1 MATKKKGPK
10 TGTTRKKSSTS
21 KAKTSKKKI
30 TSKKSN
36 NKVIQLQQNSE
47 KQFLNKEI
55 YAVGII
61 GVSILLFVC
70 VIAGENM
77 GIIGNYVSIFLR
89 HTFGVGAIALPIVLL
104 VYGIQMLRHMED
116 EDLKRK
122 AIIFI
127 GFFITLISLA
137 HTLRGWEPSSSLGD
151 YISKC
156 YLNGS
161 LKNGGLIG
169 AIFGGLLG
177 KILGQLGAYIVLFA
191 VLVMLF
197 IMATGKSIMDFL
209 NGIGEFI
216 DGVRDNND
224 YEEEYYEL
232 RTIKNDEKTVSEK
245 VEDIEDTDKKSEDE
259 SKEEQKSEIEEDTDD
274 EVEEERDVRRTVKR
288 KGGFLG
294 LFKRREPVPEKEEKY
309 VPPVVTFEIGE
320 DDKDKE
326 HNEELELDNCDVV
339 NQRYNYLHRP
349 REFDESIPRLRERVK
364 QAQDAI
370 ARGEEKQYVSQ
381 LLNGIQ
387 TELDKYSEKSDEKS
401 EESENVQSADT
412 SQVDADI
419 PSLKEEI
426 KGAGD
431 IFMWDSPKTD
441 ENEVQQNYDDVQSVS
456 EQPEN
461 TTDFNVSFEPQA
473 ENVSPEPHV
482 EYENVQ
488 HKSFE
493 ERNSGISSSVLEISP
508 IEESPDLETE
518 KIALDA
524 LKSIN
529 KPSIQI
535 VSDDNESDVVA
546 EKEAI
551 SFADPIRSREDENL
565 SSSIEEKEPKIFN
578 KSENV
583 EENISDEVEEKSSVP
598 RSMFTESIFKTG
610 NSKNETSLAGKNFSY
625 SEPEFIEAEEE
636 KKVSKLT
643 NQAEAVTIPYQ
654 YPKIEFLAKNPDE
667 NSSFTSREE
676 KMRKVKK
683 LEETLAI
690 FGVEA
695 KVNNISQGPA
705 VTRFEL
711 TPPVGVRVNKIE
723 GLADDIALA
732 LAAKSIRI
740 EAPIPGMSAV
750 GIEIPNDKISNV
762 FFREI
767 LQTEK
772 FNSYDGK
779 IAFGMGKDIA
789 GNIVVSDISKMPHL
803 LIAGATGSGKS
814 VCVNTIITS
823 MLYKYSPDEVRLI
836 LVDPKVVEL
845 SVYNGIP
852 HLLIPVVTDPHKAA
866 GALNWA
872 VREMMRRYDLF
883 ASTGSRKLEAY
894 NKNVDKEDR
903 LPQIVIIIDE
913 LADLMMVAKKEVEDS
928 IVRLTQLA
936 RAAGIYLIVATQRP
950 SVNVITGLIKA
961 NIPSRIAFKVSSPVD
976 SRTILDCSGAEKLL
990 GRGDMLFRSVSMDK
1004 PLRIQGA
1011 FVSDDEVEKIVDYI
1025 RVDESHYDQEIIKQL
1040 ESSASDGVTV
1050 SGGSGDGED
1059 ELTKQAIGF
1068 LVHSKKASISGLQRK
1083 FKIGYNRAANIIED
1097 LEERGIVGPDNGGT
1111 KGREVLMS
1119 EYEYKEWLER
1129 NS

>member
-1 MATKKKGPK
+1 
-10 TGTTRKKSSTS
+10 
-21 KAKTSKKKI
+21 
-30 TSKKSN
+30 
-36 NKVIQLQQNSE
+36 
-47 KQFLNKEI
+47 
-55 YAVGII
+55 
-61 GVSILLFVC
+61 
-70 VIAGENM
+70 M

-89 HTFGVGAIALPIVLL
+89 HTFGIGAIALPIVLL
-104 VYGIQMLRHMED
+104 IYGVQMLRHMEN

-137 HTLRGWEPSSSLGD
+137 HTLKGWEPSSSLGD

-161 LKNGGLIG
+161 LKNGGLVG

-191 VLVMLF
+191 ILVMLF
-197 IMATGKSIMDFL
+197 IMATGKSIMEFL

-216 DGVRDNND
+216 DGVRENND

-232 RTIKNDEKTVSEK
+232 KAIREDEKAVSEK
-245 VEDIEDTDKKSEDE
+245 VEDEDDTKEKTENKKDDGSSEV
-259 SKEEQKSEIEEDTDD
+259 EEDASD
-274 EVEEERDVRRTVKR
+274 EVEEERDTRKSVKR

-294 LFKRREPVPEKEEKY
+294 LFKRREPVQEKEEKY

-320 DDKDKE
+320 YNKNEE

-364 QAQDAI
+364 QAQEAI
-370 ARGEEKQYVSQ
+370 ARGEEKQYVSKI
-381 LLNGIQ
+381 LNGIQ

-412 SQVDADI
+412 SQIDADI

-431 IFMWDSPKTD
+431 IFMWDNPKT
-441 ENEVQQNYDDVQSVS
+441 EEKEQTYDNVQSFS

-461 TTDFNVSFEPQA
+461 NIDFGFSSEPQNDYA
-473 ENVSPEPHV
+473 DIQHSAVEEN
-482 EYENVQ
+482 NG
-488 HKSFE
+488 
-493 ERNSGISSSVLEISP
+493 GISSGVLEITP
-508 IEESPDLETE
+508 IEENPDLETE

-535 VSDDNESDVVA
+535 ISDDNANDA
-546 EKEAI
+546 IDDKEAI
-551 SFADPIRSREDENL
+551 NFADPIRSSEDAIL
-565 SSSIEEKEPKIFN
+565 SNNIEEKEPKIFN
-578 KSENV
+578 ESENV

-598 RSMFTESIFKTG
+598 RSMFTESIFKSG
-610 NSKNETSLAGKNFSY
+610 DSKNETSLAGKNFSY

-894 NKNVDKEDR
+894 NKNVAKEDR

-1025 RVDESHYDQEIIKQL
+1025 KVDESHYDQEIIKQL
-1040 ESSASDGVTV
+1040 ESSSSDGVTV

>member
-21 KAKTSKKKI
+21 KAKTS
-30 TSKKSN
+30 SKKTTPKK
-36 NKVIQLQQNSE
+36 NKVIKLQQNKE

-70 VIAGENM
+70 VVAGENM

-89 HTFGVGAIALPIVLL
+89 HTFGIGAIALPIVLL
-104 VYGIQMLRHMED
+104 ISGVQMLRHMED

-137 HTLRGWEPSSSLGD
+137 HTLKGWEPSSSLGD

-161 LKNGGLIG
+161 LKNGGLVG

-191 VLVMLF
+191 ILVMLF
-197 IMATGKSIMDFL
+197 IMATGKSIMEFL

-216 DGVRDNND
+216 DGVRENND

-232 RTIKNDEKTVSEK
+232 KAIREDEKAVSEK
-245 VEDIEDTDKKSEDE
+245 VEDEDDTKEKTENKKDDGSSEV
-259 SKEEQKSEIEEDTDD
+259 EEDASD
-274 EVEEERDVRRTVKR
+274 EVEEERDTRKSVKR

-294 LFKRREPVPEKEEKY
+294 LFKRREPVQEKEEKY

-320 DDKDKE
+320 YNKNEE

-364 QAQDAI
+364 QAQEAI
-370 ARGEEKQYVSQ
+370 ARGEEKQYVSKI
-381 LLNGIQ
+381 LNGIQ

-412 SQVDADI
+412 SQIDADI

-431 IFMWDSPKTD
+431 IFMWDNPKT
-441 ENEVQQNYDDVQSVS
+441 EEKEQTYDNVQSFS

-461 TTDFNVSFEPQA
+461 NIDFGFSSEPQNDYA
-473 ENVSPEPHV
+473 DIQHSAVEEN
-482 EYENVQ
+482 NG
-488 HKSFE
+488 
-493 ERNSGISSSVLEISP
+493 GISSGVLEITP
-508 IEESPDLETE
+508 IEENPDLDTE

-535 VSDDNESDVVA
+535 ISDDNANDA
-546 EKEAI
+546 IDDKEAI
-551 SFADPIRSREDENL
+551 NFADPIRSSEDAIL
-565 SSSIEEKEPKIFN
+565 SNNIEEKEPKIFN
-578 KSENV
+578 ESENV

-598 RSMFTESIFKTG
+598 RSMFTESIFKSG
-610 NSKNETSLAGKNFSY
+610 DSKNETSLAGKNFSY

-894 NKNVDKEDR
+894 NKNVAKEDR

-1025 RVDESHYDQEIIKQL
+1025 KVDESHYDQEIIKQL
-1040 ESSASDGVTV
+1040 ESSSSDGVTV

>member
-21 KAKTSKKKI
+21 KAKTS
-30 TSKKSN
+30 SKKTTPKK
-36 NKVIQLQQNSE
+36 NKVIKLQQNKE

-70 VIAGENM
+70 VVAGENM

-89 HTFGVGAIALPIVLL
+89 HTFGIGAIALPIVLL
-104 VYGIQMLRHMED
+104 IYGVQMLRHMED

-137 HTLRGWEPSSSLGD
+137 HTLKGWEPSSSLGD

-161 LKNGGLIG
+161 LKNGGLVG

-191 VLVMLF
+191 ILVMLF
-197 IMATGKSIMDFL
+197 IMATGKSIMEFL

-216 DGVRDNND
+216 DGVRENND

-232 RTIKNDEKTVSEK
+232 KAIREDEKAVSEK
-245 VEDIEDTDKKSEDE
+245 VEDEDDTKEKTENKKDDGSSEV
-259 SKEEQKSEIEEDTDD
+259 EEDASD
-274 EVEEERDVRRTVKR
+274 EVEEERDTRKSVKR

-294 LFKRREPVPEKEEKY
+294 LFKRREPVQEKEEKY

-320 DDKDKE
+320 YNKNEE

-364 QAQDAI
+364 QAQEAI
-370 ARGEEKQYVSQ
+370 ARGEEKQYVSKI
-381 LLNGIQ
+381 LNGIQ

-412 SQVDADI
+412 SQIDADI

-431 IFMWDSPKTD
+431 IFMWDNPKT
-441 ENEVQQNYDDVQSVS
+441 EEKEQTYDNVQSFS

-461 TTDFNVSFEPQA
+461 NIDFGFSSEPQNDYA
-473 ENVSPEPHV
+473 DIQHSAVEEN
-482 EYENVQ
+482 NG
-488 HKSFE
+488 
-493 ERNSGISSSVLEISP
+493 GISSGVLEITP
-508 IEESPDLETE
+508 IEENPDLDTE

-535 VSDDNESDVVA
+535 ISDDNANDA
-546 EKEAI
+546 IDDKEAI
-551 SFADPIRSREDENL
+551 NFADPIRSSEDAIL
-565 SSSIEEKEPKIFN
+565 SNNIEEKEPKIFN
-578 KSENV
+578 ESENV

-598 RSMFTESIFKTG
+598 RSMFTESIFKSG
-610 NSKNETSLAGKNFSY
+610 DSKNETSLAGKNFSY

-894 NKNVDKEDR
+894 NKNVAKEDR

-1025 RVDESHYDQEIIKQL
+1025 KVDESHYDQEIIKQL
-1040 ESSASDGVTV
+1040 ESSSSDGVTV

>member
-21 KAKTSKKKI
+21 KAKTS
-30 TSKKSN
+30 SKKTTPKK
-36 NKVIQLQQNSE
+36 NKVIKLQQNKE

-70 VIAGENM
+70 VVAGENM

-89 HTFGVGAIALPIVLL
+89 HTFGIGAIALPIVLL
-104 VYGIQMLRHMED
+104 IYGVQMLRHMED

-137 HTLRGWEPSSSLGD
+137 HTLKGWEPSSSLGD

-161 LKNGGLIG
+161 LKNGGLVG

-191 VLVMLF
+191 ILVMLF
-197 IMATGKSIMDFL
+197 IMATGKSIMEFL

-216 DGVRDNND
+216 DGVRENND

-232 RTIKNDEKTVSEK
+232 KAIREDGKAVSEK
-245 VEDIEDTDKKSEDE
+245 VEDEDDTEEKTENKKDDGSSEV
-259 SKEEQKSEIEEDTDD
+259 EEDASD
-274 EVEEERDVRRTVKR
+274 EVEEERDTRKSVKR

-294 LFKRREPVPEKEEKY
+294 LFKRREPVQEKEEKY

-320 DDKDKE
+320 YNKNEE

-364 QAQDAI
+364 QAQEAI
-370 ARGEEKQYVSQ
+370 ARGEEKQYVSKI
-381 LLNGIQ
+381 LNGIQ

-412 SQVDADI
+412 SQIDADI

-426 KGAGD
+426 KEAGD
-431 IFMWDSPKTD
+431 IFMWDNPKT
-441 ENEVQQNYDDVQSVS
+441 EEKEQTYDNVQSFS

-461 TTDFNVSFEPQA
+461 NIDFGFSSEPQNDYA
-473 ENVSPEPHV
+473 DIQHSAVEEN
-482 EYENVQ
+482 NG
-488 HKSFE
+488 
-493 ERNSGISSSVLEISP
+493 GISSGVLEITP
-508 IEESPDLETE
+508 IEESPDLDTE

-535 VSDDNESDVVA
+535 ISDDNANDA
-546 EKEAI
+546 IDDKEAI
-551 SFADPIRSREDENL
+551 NFADPIRSSEDAIL
-565 SSSIEEKEPKIFN
+565 SNNIEEKEPKIFN
-578 KSENV
+578 ESENV

-598 RSMFTESIFKTG
+598 RSMFTESIFKSG
-610 NSKNETSLAGKNFSY
+610 DSKNETSLAGKNFSY

-894 NKNVDKEDR
+894 NKNVAKEDR

-1025 RVDESHYDQEIIKQL
+1025 KVDESHYDQEIIKQL
-1040 ESSASDGVTV
+1040 ESSSSDGVTV

>member
-1 MATKKKGPK
+1 M
-10 TGTTRKKSSTS
+10 
-21 KAKTSKKKI
+21 
-30 TSKKSN
+30 
-36 NKVIQLQQNSE
+36 
-47 KQFLNKEI
+47 
-55 YAVGII
+55 
-61 GVSILLFVC
+61 
-70 VIAGENM
+70 
-77 GIIGNYVSIFLR
+77 
-89 HTFGVGAIALPIVLL
+89 
-104 VYGIQMLRHMED
+104 
-116 EDLKRK
+116 
-122 AIIFI
+122 
-127 GFFITLISLA
+127 
-137 HTLRGWEPSSSLGD
+137 
-151 YISKC
+151 
-156 YLNGS
+156 
-161 LKNGGLIG
+161 
-169 AIFGGLLG
+169 
-177 KILGQLGAYIVLFA
+177 
-191 VLVMLF
+191 
-197 IMATGKSIMDFL
+197 
-209 NGIGEFI
+209 
-216 DGVRDNND
+216 
-224 YEEEYYEL
+224 
-232 RTIKNDEKTVSEK
+232 KTV
-245 VEDIEDTDKKSEDE
+245 
-259 SKEEQKSEIEEDTDD
+259 
-274 EVEEERDVRRTVKR
+274 
-288 KGGFLG
+288 
-294 LFKRREPVPEKEEKY
+294 
-309 VPPVVTFEIGE
+309 
-320 DDKDKE
+320 
-326 HNEELELDNCDVV
+326 
-339 NQRYNYLHRP
+339 
-349 REFDESIPRLRERVK
+349 
-364 QAQDAI
+364 
-370 ARGEEKQYVSQ
+370 VSHQ
-381 LLNGIQ
+381 
-387 TELDKYSEKSDEKS
+387 
-401 EESENVQSADT
+401 
-412 SQVDADI
+412 
-419 PSLKEEI
+419 
-426 KGAGD
+426 
-431 IFMWDSPKTD
+431 
-441 ENEVQQNYDDVQSVS
+441 
-456 EQPEN
+456 
-461 TTDFNVSFEPQA
+461 
-473 ENVSPEPHV
+473 
-482 EYENVQ
+482 
-488 HKSFE
+488 
-493 ERNSGISSSVLEISP
+493 
-508 IEESPDLETE
+508 
-518 KIALDA
+518 
-524 LKSIN
+524 
-529 KPSIQI
+529 
-535 VSDDNESDVVA
+535 
-546 EKEAI
+546 
-551 SFADPIRSREDENL
+551 
-565 SSSIEEKEPKIFN
+565 
-578 KSENV
+578 
-583 EENISDEVEEKSSVP
+583 
-598 RSMFTESIFKTG
+598 
-610 NSKNETSLAGKNFSY
+610 
-625 SEPEFIEAEEE
+625 
-636 KKVSKLT
+636 
-643 NQAEAVTIPYQ
+643 
-654 YPKIEFLAKNPDE
+654 
-667 NSSFTSREE
+667 E

-990 GRGDMLFRSVSMDK
+990 GRGDMLFRSVSMYK

>member
-21 KAKTSKKKI
+21 KAKTS
-30 TSKKSN
+30 SKKTTPKK
-36 NKVIQLQQNSE
+36 NKVIKLQQNKE

-70 VIAGENM
+70 VVAGENM

-89 HTFGVGAIALPIVLL
+89 HTFGIGAIALPIVLL
-104 VYGIQMLRHMED
+104 IYGVQMLRHMED

-137 HTLRGWEPSSSLGD
+137 HTLKGWEPSSSLGD

-191 VLVMLF
+191 ILVMLF
-197 IMATGKSIMDFL
+197 IMATGKSIMEFL

-216 DGVRDNND
+216 DGVRENND

-232 RTIKNDEKTVSEK
+232 KAIREDEKAVSEK
-245 VEDIEDTDKKSEDE
+245 VEDEDDTKEKTENKKDDGSSEV
-259 SKEEQKSEIEEDTDD
+259 EEDASD
-274 EVEEERDVRRTVKR
+274 EVEEERDTRKSVKR

-294 LFKRREPVPEKEEKY
+294 LFKRREPVQEKEEKY

-320 DDKDKE
+320 YNKNEE

-364 QAQDAI
+364 QAQEAI
-370 ARGEEKQYVSQ
+370 ARGEEKQYVSKI
-381 LLNGIQ
+381 LNGIQ

-412 SQVDADI
+412 SQIDADI

-431 IFMWDSPKTD
+431 IFMWDNPKT
-441 ENEVQQNYDDVQSVS
+441 EEKEQTYDNVQSFS

-461 TTDFNVSFEPQA
+461 NIDFGFSSEPQNDYA
-473 ENVSPEPHV
+473 DIQHSAVEEN
-482 EYENVQ
+482 NG
-488 HKSFE
+488 
-493 ERNSGISSSVLEISP
+493 GISSGVLEITP
-508 IEESPDLETE
+508 IEENHDLDTE

-535 VSDDNESDVVA
+535 ISDDNANDA
-546 EKEAI
+546 IDDKEAI
-551 SFADPIRSREDENL
+551 NFADPIRSSEDAIL
-565 SSSIEEKEPKIFN
+565 SNNIEEKEPKIFN
-578 KSENV
+578 ESENV

-598 RSMFTESIFKTG
+598 RSMFTESIFKSG
-610 NSKNETSLAGKNFSY
+610 DSKNETSLAGKNFSY

-894 NKNVDKEDR
+894 NKNVAKEDR

-1040 ESSASDGVTV
+1040 ESSSSDGVTV

>member
-10 TGTTRKKSSTS
+10 TGTTRKKTSTS
-21 KAKTSKKKI
+21 KAKTS
-30 TSKKSN
+30 SKKTTPKK
-36 NKVIQLQQNSE
+36 NKVIKLQQNKE

-70 VIAGENM
+70 VVAGENM

-89 HTFGVGAIALPIVLL
+89 HTFGIGAIALPIVLL
-104 VYGIQMLRHMED
+104 IYGVQMLRHMED

-137 HTLRGWEPSSSLGD
+137 HTLKGWEPSSSLGD

-191 VLVMLF
+191 ILVMLF
-197 IMATGKSIMDFL
+197 IMATGKSIMEFL

-216 DGVRDNND
+216 DGVRENND

-232 RTIKNDEKTVSEK
+232 KAIREDEKAVSEK
-245 VEDIEDTDKKSEDE
+245 VED
-259 SKEEQKSEIEEDTDD
+259 EEDTEEQTENKKDD
-274 EVEEERDVRRTVKR
+274 ESSEVEEDASDDVEEERNTRKSVKR

-294 LFKRREPVPEKEEKY
+294 LFKRREPVQEKEEKY

-320 DDKDKE
+320 YNKNEE

-364 QAQDAI
+364 QAQEAI
-370 ARGEEKQYVSQ
+370 ARGEEKQYVSKI
-381 LLNGIQ
+381 LNGIQ

-412 SQVDADI
+412 SQIDADI

-431 IFMWDSPKTD
+431 IFMWDNPKT
-441 ENEVQQNYDDVQSVS
+441 EEKEQTYDNVQSFS

-461 TTDFNVSFEPQA
+461 NIDFGFSSEPQNDYA
-473 ENVSPEPHV
+473 DIQHSAVEEN
-482 EYENVQ
+482 NG
-488 HKSFE
+488 
-493 ERNSGISSSVLEISP
+493 GISSGVLEITP
-508 IEESPDLETE
+508 IEESPDLDTE

-535 VSDDNESDVVA
+535 ISDDNANDA
-546 EKEAI
+546 IDDKEAI
-551 SFADPIRSREDENL
+551 NFADPIRSSEDAIL
-565 SSSIEEKEPKIFN
+565 SNNIEEKEPKIFN
-578 KSENV
+578 ESENV

-598 RSMFTESIFKTG
+598 RSMFTESIFKSG
-610 NSKNETSLAGKNFSY
+610 DSKNETSLAGKNFSY

-723 GLADDIALA
+723 GLAGDIALA

-894 NKNVDKEDR
+894 NKNVAKEDR

-1040 ESSASDGVTV
+1040 ESSSSDGVTV

>member
-21 KAKTSKKKI
+21 KAKTS
-30 TSKKSN
+30 SKKTTPKK
-36 NKVIQLQQNSE
+36 NKVIKLQQNKE

-70 VIAGENM
+70 VVAGENM

-89 HTFGVGAIALPIVLL
+89 HTFGIGAIALPIVLL
-104 VYGIQMLRHMED
+104 IYGVQMLRHMED

-137 HTLRGWEPSSSLGD
+137 HTLKGWEPSSSLGD

-191 VLVMLF
+191 ILVMLF
-197 IMATGKSIMDFL
+197 IMATGKSIMEFL

-216 DGVRDNND
+216 DGVRENND

-232 RTIKNDEKTVSEK
+232 KAIREDEKAVSEK
-245 VEDIEDTDKKSEDE
+245 VEDEDDTKEKTENKKDDGSSEV
-259 SKEEQKSEIEEDTDD
+259 EEDASD
-274 EVEEERDVRRTVKR
+274 EVEEERDTRKSVKR

-294 LFKRREPVPEKEEKY
+294 LFKRREPVQEKEEKY

-320 DDKDKE
+320 YNKNEE

-364 QAQDAI
+364 QAQEAI
-370 ARGEEKQYVSQ
+370 ARGEEKQYVSKI
-381 LLNGIQ
+381 LNGIQ
-387 TELDKYSEKSDEKS
+387 TELDKYSENSDEKS

-412 SQVDADI
+412 SQIDADI

-431 IFMWDSPKTD
+431 IFMWDNPKT
-441 ENEVQQNYDDVQSVS
+441 EEKEQTYDNVQSFL

-461 TTDFNVSFEPQA
+461 NIDFGFSSEPQNDYA
-473 ENVSPEPHV
+473 DIQHSAVEEN
-482 EYENVQ
+482 NG
-488 HKSFE
+488 
-493 ERNSGISSSVLEISP
+493 GISSGVLEITP
-508 IEESPDLETE
+508 IEENPDLDTE

-535 VSDDNESDVVA
+535 ISDDNANDA
-546 EKEAI
+546 IDDKEAI
-551 SFADPIRSREDENL
+551 NFADPIRSSEDAIL
-565 SSSIEEKEPKIFN
+565 SNNIEEKEPKIFN
-578 KSENV
+578 ESENV

-598 RSMFTESIFKTG
+598 RSMFTESIFKSG
-610 NSKNETSLAGKNFSY
+610 DSKNETSLAGKNFSY

-894 NKNVDKEDR
+894 NKNVAKEDR

-1025 RVDESHYDQEIIKQL
+1025 KVDESHYDQEIIKQL
-1040 ESSASDGVTV
+1040 ESSSSDGVTV

>member
-21 KAKTSKKKI
+21 KAKTS
-30 TSKKSN
+30 SKKTTPKK
-36 NKVIQLQQNSE
+36 NKVIKLQQNKE

-70 VIAGENM
+70 VVAGENM

-89 HTFGVGAIALPIVLL
+89 HTFGIGAIALPIVLL
-104 VYGIQMLRHMED
+104 IYGVQMLRHMED

-137 HTLRGWEPSSSLGD
+137 HTLKGWEPSSSLGD

-161 LKNGGLIG
+161 LKNGGLVG

-191 VLVMLF
+191 ILVMLF
-197 IMATGKSIMDFL
+197 IMATGKSIMEFL

-216 DGVRDNND
+216 DGVRENND

-232 RTIKNDEKTVSEK
+232 KAIREDEKAVSEK
-245 VEDIEDTDKKSEDE
+245 VEDEDDT
-259 SKEEQKSEIEEDTDD
+259 EEQTENKKDDGSSEVEEDASD
-274 EVEEERDVRRTVKR
+274 EVEEERDTRKSVKR

-294 LFKRREPVPEKEEKY
+294 LFKRREPVQEKEEKY

-320 DDKDKE
+320 YNKNEE

-364 QAQDAI
+364 QAQEAI
-370 ARGEEKQYVSQ
+370 ARGEEKQYVSKI
-381 LLNGIQ
+381 LNGIQ

-412 SQVDADI
+412 SQIDADI

-431 IFMWDSPKTD
+431 IFMWDNPKT
-441 ENEVQQNYDDVQSVS
+441 EEKEQTYDNVQSFS

-461 TTDFNVSFEPQA
+461 NIDFGSEPQNDYA
-473 ENVSPEPHV
+473 DIQHSAVEEN
-482 EYENVQ
+482 NG
-488 HKSFE
+488 
-493 ERNSGISSSVLEISP
+493 GISSGVLEITP
-508 IEESPDLETE
+508 IEESPDLGTE

-535 VSDDNESDVVA
+535 ISDDNANDA
-546 EKEAI
+546 IDDKEAI
-551 SFADPIRSREDENL
+551 NFADPIRSSEDAIL
-565 SSSIEEKEPKIFN
+565 SNNIEEKEPKIFN
-578 KSENV
+578 ESENV

-598 RSMFTESIFKTG
+598 RSMFTESIFKSG
-610 NSKNETSLAGKNFSY
+610 DSINETSLAGKNFSY

>member
-10 TGTTRKKSSTS
+10 TGTTRKKSSTTS
-21 KAKTSKKKI
+21 KAKTS
-30 TSKKSN
+30 SKKTTPKKT
-36 NKVIQLQQNSE
+36 KVIKLQQNKE

-89 HTFGVGAIALPIVLL
+89 HTFGIGAIALPIVLL
-104 VYGIQMLRHMED
+104 IYGVQMLRHMED

-137 HTLRGWEPSSSLGD
+137 HTLKGWEPSSSLGD

-161 LKNGGLIG
+161 LKNGGLVG

-191 VLVMLF
+191 ILVMLF

-216 DGVRDNND
+216 DGVRENND

-232 RTIKNDEKTVSEK
+232 RTIKEDEKAVSEK
-245 VEDIEDTDKKSEDE
+245 EETEEDIEEKVENEKDEKKP
-259 SKEEQKSEIEEDTDD
+259 
-274 EVEEERDVRRTVKR
+274 EVEEVTSDDEEINTRKTVKR

-294 LFKRREPVPEKEEKY
+294 LFKRREPVQEKEEKY

-320 DDKDKE
+320 YNKSEE

-364 QAQDAI
+364 QAQEAI

-412 SQVDADI
+412 SSIATDI

-426 KGAGD
+426 QEAGD
-431 IFMWDSPKTD
+431 IFMWDSPKTE
-441 ENEVQQNYDDVQSVS
+441 ENETQQNYDNVQSFS

-461 TTDFNVSFEPQA
+461 NIDFGISSEPQ
-473 ENVSPEPHV
+473 ND
-482 EYENVQ
+482 YESVQ
-488 HKSFE
+488 HSTFE
-493 ERNSGISSSVLEISP
+493 ENNSGISSGVLEITP
-508 IEESPDLETE
+508 IEESPDLDTE

-535 VSDDNESDVVA
+535 ISDDEVNDIVDD
-546 EKEAI
+546 KEAI
-551 SFADPIRSREDENL
+551 SFADPIRSSEDAAL
-565 SSSIEEKEPKIFN
+565 SNNTEEKEPKIFN
-578 KSENV
+578 ESENV

-598 RSMFTESIFKTG
+598 RSMFTESIFKSG
-610 NSKNETSLAGKNFSY
+610 DSKNETSLAGKNFSY

-643 NQAEAVTIPYQ
+643 NQAEAVTIPYK

-894 NKNVDKEDR
+894 NKNVAKEDR

-1025 RVDESHYDQEIIKQL
+1025 KVDESHYDQEIIKQL
-1040 ESSASDGVTV
+1040 ESSSSDGVTV

-1119 EYEYKEWLER
+1119 EYEYQEWLER

>member
-21 KAKTSKKKI
+21 KAKTS
-30 TSKKSN
+30 SKKTTPKK
-36 NKVIQLQQNSE
+36 NKVIKLQQNKE

-70 VIAGENM
+70 VVAGENM

-89 HTFGVGAIALPIVLL
+89 HTFGIGAIALPIVLL
-104 VYGIQMLRHMED
+104 IYGVQMLRHMED

-137 HTLRGWEPSSSLGD
+137 HTLKGWEPSSSLGD

-191 VLVMLF
+191 ILVMLF
-197 IMATGKSIMDFL
+197 IMATGKSIMEFL

-216 DGVRDNND
+216 DGVRENND

-232 RTIKNDEKTVSEK
+232 KAIREDEKAVSEK
-245 VEDIEDTDKKSEDE
+245 VEDEDDTKEKTENKKDDGSSEV
-259 SKEEQKSEIEEDTDD
+259 EEDASD
-274 EVEEERDVRRTVKR
+274 EVEEERDTRKSVKR

-294 LFKRREPVPEKEEKY
+294 LFKRREPVQEKEEKY

-320 DDKDKE
+320 YNKNEE

-364 QAQDAI
+364 QAQEAI
-370 ARGEEKQYVSQ
+370 ARGEEKQYVSKI
-381 LLNGIQ
+381 LNGIQ

-412 SQVDADI
+412 SQIDADI

-431 IFMWDSPKTD
+431 IFMWDNPKT
-441 ENEVQQNYDDVQSVS
+441 EEKEQTYDNVQSFS

-461 TTDFNVSFEPQA
+461 NIDFGFSSEPQNDYA
-473 ENVSPEPHV
+473 DIQHSAVEEN
-482 EYENVQ
+482 NG
-488 HKSFE
+488 
-493 ERNSGISSSVLEISP
+493 GISSGVLEITP
-508 IEESPDLETE
+508 IEENPDLDTE

-535 VSDDNESDVVA
+535 ISDDNANDA
-546 EKEAI
+546 IDDKEAI
-551 SFADPIRSREDENL
+551 NFADPIRSSEDAIL
-565 SSSIEEKEPKIFN
+565 SNNIEEKEPKIFN
-578 KSENV
+578 ESENV

-598 RSMFTESIFKTG
+598 RSMFTESIFKSG
-610 NSKNETSLAGKNFSY
+610 DSKNETSLAGKNFSY

-894 NKNVDKEDR
+894 NKNVAKEDR

-1025 RVDESHYDQEIIKQL
+1025 KVDESHYDQEIIKQL
-1040 ESSASDGVTV
+1040 ESSSSDGVTV

>member
-1 MATKKKGPK
+1 MATKKKGQK

-21 KAKTSKKKI
+21 KTKT
-30 TSKKSN
+30 SN
-36 NKVIQLQQNSE
+36 NKTTPKRGKVVPLQQKKE

-61 GVSILLFVC
+61 AISILIFVC

-77 GIIGNYVSIFLR
+77 GIIGNYISIFLR
-89 HTFGVGAIALPIVLL
+89 HTFGIGAIALPIVLL
-104 VYGIQMLRHMED
+104 IYGIQMLRHMED

-137 HTLRGWEPSSSLGD
+137 HTLRGWEPSNSLGD

-169 AIFGGLLG
+169 AIFGGILG

-216 DGVRDNND
+216 DGVRENND

-232 RTIKNDEKTVSEK
+232 RTIKEDEKTVSENVK
-245 VEDIEDTDKKSEDE
+245 EDNDTEEKTEDDKKDEENSEV
-259 SKEEQKSEIEEDTDD
+259 EEDTPDTSN
-274 EVEEERDVRRTVKR
+274 EENKERTVRKNVKR

-294 LFKRREPVPEKEEKY
+294 LFKRPEPVQEPEEKY
-309 VPPVVTFEIGE
+309 VPPVATFEIGE
-320 DDKDKE
+320 DNKNKE

-387 TELDKYSEKSDEKS
+387 TELDKYSEKSGEKT
-401 EESENVQSADT
+401 EEKENVQSIEN
-412 SQVDADI
+412 SQVNEDI

-426 KGAGD
+426 KEAGN
-431 IFMWDSPKTD
+431 IFGWDNPKTE
-441 ENEVQQNYDDVQSVS
+441 ENEIQQNYEDLQSS
-456 EQPEN
+456 TEQPEN
-461 TTDFNVSFEPQA
+461 DIDFSINTEPQ
-473 ENVSPEPHV
+473 ND
-482 EYENVQ
+482 YENIQ
-488 HKSFE
+488 HSTFE
-493 ERNSGISSSVLEISP
+493 ENNGGISSSVLEISP
-508 IEESPDLETE
+508 IEESPNLATE
-518 KIALDA
+518 NIAVDA

-529 KPSIQI
+529 KLSIQI
-535 VSDDNESDVVA
+535 LSDDNEDDIVNDMETTNIEKNVESSEDV
-546 EKEAI
+546 
-551 SFADPIRSREDENL
+551 SL
-565 SSSIEEKEPKIFN
+565 SSNVEEKEPKIFN
-578 KSENV
+578 ESENV

-598 RSMFTESIFKTG
+598 RSMFTESIFKSG

-643 NQAEAVTIPYQ
+643 NQAEAVTIPYK

-894 NKNVDKEDR
+894 NKNVEKEDR

-1040 ESSASDGVTV
+1040 ESSTSDGVTV
-1050 SGGSGDGED
+1050 SGGGNDGED

>member
-21 KAKTSKKKI
+21 KAKTS
-30 TSKKSN
+30 SKKTTPKK
-36 NKVIQLQQNSE
+36 NKVIKLQQNKE

-70 VIAGENM
+70 VVAGENM

-89 HTFGVGAIALPIVLL
+89 HTFGIGAIALPIVLL
-104 VYGIQMLRHMED
+104 IYGVQMLRHMEN

-137 HTLRGWEPSSSLGD
+137 HTLKGWEPSSSLGD

-161 LKNGGLIG
+161 LKNGGLVG

-191 VLVMLF
+191 ILVMLF
-197 IMATGKSIMDFL
+197 IMATGKSIMEFL

-216 DGVRDNND
+216 DGVRENND

-232 RTIKNDEKTVSEK
+232 KAIREDEKAVSEK
-245 VEDIEDTDKKSEDE
+245 VEDEDDTKEKTENKKDDGSSEV
-259 SKEEQKSEIEEDTDD
+259 EEDASD
-274 EVEEERDVRRTVKR
+274 EVEEERDTRKSVKR

-294 LFKRREPVPEKEEKY
+294 LFKRREPVQEKEEKY

-320 DDKDKE
+320 YNKNEE

-364 QAQDAI
+364 QAQEAI
-370 ARGEEKQYVSQ
+370 ARGEEKQYVSKI
-381 LLNGIQ
+381 LNGIQ

-412 SQVDADI
+412 SQIDADI

-431 IFMWDSPKTD
+431 IFMWDNPKT
-441 ENEVQQNYDDVQSVS
+441 EEKEQTYDNVQSFS

-461 TTDFNVSFEPQA
+461 NIDFGFSSEPQNDYA
-473 ENVSPEPHV
+473 DIQHSAVEEN
-482 EYENVQ
+482 NG
-488 HKSFE
+488 
-493 ERNSGISSSVLEISP
+493 GISSGVLEITP
-508 IEESPDLETE
+508 IEENPDLETE

-535 VSDDNESDVVA
+535 ISDDNANDA
-546 EKEAI
+546 IDDKEAI
-551 SFADPIRSREDENL
+551 NFADPIRSSEDAIL
-565 SSSIEEKEPKIFN
+565 SNNIEEKEPKIFN
-578 KSENV
+578 ESENV

-598 RSMFTESIFKTG
+598 RSMFTESIFKSG
-610 NSKNETSLAGKNFSY
+610 DSKNETSLAGKNFSY

-643 NQAEAVTIPYQ
+643 NQAEAITIPYQ

-894 NKNVDKEDR
+894 NKNVAKEDR

-1025 RVDESHYDQEIIKQL
+1025 KVDESHYDQEIIKQL
-1040 ESSASDGVTV
+1040 ESSSSDGVTV

>member
-10 TGTTRKKSSTS
+10 TGTTRKKTSTS
-21 KAKTSKKKI
+21 KAKTS
-30 TSKKSN
+30 SKKTTPKK
-36 NKVIQLQQNSE
+36 NKVIKLQQNKE

-70 VIAGENM
+70 VVAGENM

-89 HTFGVGAIALPIVLL
+89 HTFGIGAIALPIVLL
-104 VYGIQMLRHMED
+104 IYGVQMLRHMED

-137 HTLRGWEPSSSLGD
+137 HTLKGWEPSSSLGD

-191 VLVMLF
+191 ILVMLF
-197 IMATGKSIMDFL
+197 IMATGKSIMEFL

-216 DGVRDNND
+216 DGVRENND

-232 RTIKNDEKTVSEK
+232 KAIREDEKAVSEK
-245 VEDIEDTDKKSEDE
+245 VED
-259 SKEEQKSEIEEDTDD
+259 EEDTEEQTENKKDD
-274 EVEEERDVRRTVKR
+274 ESSEVEEDASDDVEEERNTRKSVKR

-294 LFKRREPVPEKEEKY
+294 LFKRREPVQEKEEKY

-320 DDKDKE
+320 YNKNEE

-364 QAQDAI
+364 QAQEAI
-370 ARGEEKQYVSQ
+370 ARGEEKQYVSKI
-381 LLNGIQ
+381 LNGIQ

-412 SQVDADI
+412 SQIDADI

-431 IFMWDSPKTD
+431 IFMWDNPKT
-441 ENEVQQNYDDVQSVS
+441 EEKEQTYDNVQSFS

-461 TTDFNVSFEPQA
+461 NIDFGFSSEPQNDYA
-473 ENVSPEPHV
+473 DIQHSAVEEN
-482 EYENVQ
+482 NG
-488 HKSFE
+488 
-493 ERNSGISSSVLEISP
+493 GISSGVLEITP
-508 IEESPDLETE
+508 IEESPDLDTE

-535 VSDDNESDVVA
+535 ISDDNANDA
-546 EKEAI
+546 IDDKEAI
-551 SFADPIRSREDENL
+551 NFADPIRSSEDAIL
-565 SSSIEEKEPKIFN
+565 SNNIEEKEPKIFN
-578 KSENV
+578 ESENV

-598 RSMFTESIFKTG
+598 RSMFTESIFKSG
-610 NSKNETSLAGKNFSY
+610 DSINETSLAGKNFSY

-894 NKNVDKEDR
+894 NKNVAKEDR

-1025 RVDESHYDQEIIKQL
+1025 KVDESHYDQEIIKQL
-1040 ESSASDGVTV
+1040 ESSSSDGVTV

>member
-21 KAKTSKKKI
+21 KAKTS
-30 TSKKSN
+30 SKKTTPKK
-36 NKVIQLQQNSE
+36 NKVIKLQQNKE

-70 VIAGENM
+70 VVAGENM

-89 HTFGVGAIALPIVLL
+89 HTFGIGAIALPIVLL
-104 VYGIQMLRHMED
+104 IYGVQMLRHMED
-116 EDLKRK
+116 DDLKRK

-137 HTLRGWEPSSSLGD
+137 HTLKGWEPSSSLGD

-161 LKNGGLIG
+161 LKNGGLVG

-191 VLVMLF
+191 ILVMLF
-197 IMATGKSIMDFL
+197 IMATGKSIMEFL

-216 DGVRDNND
+216 DGVRENND

-232 RTIKNDEKTVSEK
+232 KAIREDEKAVSEK
-245 VEDIEDTDKKSEDE
+245 VEDEDDTKEKTENKKDDGSSEV
-259 SKEEQKSEIEEDTDD
+259 EEDASD
-274 EVEEERDVRRTVKR
+274 EVEEERDTRKSVKR

-294 LFKRREPVPEKEEKY
+294 LFKRREPVQEKEEKY

-320 DDKDKE
+320 YNKNEE

-364 QAQDAI
+364 QAQEAI
-370 ARGEEKQYVSQ
+370 ARGEEKQYVSKI
-381 LLNGIQ
+381 LNGIQ

-412 SQVDADI
+412 SQIDADI

-431 IFMWDSPKTD
+431 IFMWDNPKT
-441 ENEVQQNYDDVQSVS
+441 EEKEQTYDNVQSFS

-461 TTDFNVSFEPQA
+461 NIDFGFSSEPQNDYA
-473 ENVSPEPHV
+473 DIQHSAVEEN
-482 EYENVQ
+482 NG
-488 HKSFE
+488 
-493 ERNSGISSSVLEISP
+493 GISSGVLEITP
-508 IEESPDLETE
+508 IEENPDLDTE

-535 VSDDNESDVVA
+535 ISDDNANDA
-546 EKEAI
+546 IDDKEAI
-551 SFADPIRSREDENL
+551 NFADPIRSSEDAIL
-565 SSSIEEKEPKIFN
+565 SNNIEEKEPKIFN
-578 KSENV
+578 ESENV

-598 RSMFTESIFKTG
+598 RSMFTESIFKSG
-610 NSKNETSLAGKNFSY
+610 DSKNETSLAGKNFSY

-894 NKNVDKEDR
+894 NKNVAKEDR

-1025 RVDESHYDQEIIKQL
+1025 KVDESHYDQEIIKQL
-1040 ESSASDGVTV
+1040 ESSSSDGVTV

>member
-21 KAKTSKKKI
+21 KAKTS
-30 TSKKSN
+30 SKKTTPKK
-36 NKVIQLQQNSE
+36 NKVIKLQQNKE

-70 VIAGENM
+70 VVAGENM

-89 HTFGVGAIALPIVLL
+89 HTFGIGAIALPIVLL
-104 VYGIQMLRHMED
+104 IYGVQMLRHMEN

-137 HTLRGWEPSSSLGD
+137 HTLKGWEPSSSLGD

-161 LKNGGLIG
+161 LKNGGLVG

-191 VLVMLF
+191 ILVMLF
-197 IMATGKSIMDFL
+197 IMATGKSIMEFL

-216 DGVRDNND
+216 DGVRENND

-232 RTIKNDEKTVSEK
+232 KAIREDEKAVSEK
-245 VEDIEDTDKKSEDE
+245 VEDEDDTKEKTENKKDDGSSEV
-259 SKEEQKSEIEEDTDD
+259 EEDASD
-274 EVEEERDVRRTVKR
+274 EVEEERDTRKSVKR

-294 LFKRREPVPEKEEKY
+294 LFKRREPVQEKEEKY

-320 DDKDKE
+320 YNKNEE

-364 QAQDAI
+364 QAQEAI
-370 ARGEEKQYVSQ
+370 ARGEEKQYVSKI
-381 LLNGIQ
+381 LNGIQ

-412 SQVDADI
+412 SQIDADI

-431 IFMWDSPKTD
+431 IFMWDNPKT
-441 ENEVQQNYDDVQSVS
+441 EEKEQTYDNVQSFS

-461 TTDFNVSFEPQA
+461 NIDFGFSSEPQNDYA
-473 ENVSPEPHV
+473 DIQHSAVEEN
-482 EYENVQ
+482 NG
-488 HKSFE
+488 
-493 ERNSGISSSVLEISP
+493 GISSGVLEITP
-508 IEESPDLETE
+508 IEESSDLDTE

-535 VSDDNESDVVA
+535 ISDDNANDA
-546 EKEAI
+546 IDDKEAI
-551 SFADPIRSREDENL
+551 NFADPIRSSEDAIL
-565 SSSIEEKEPKIFN
+565 SNNIEEKEPKIFN
-578 KSENV
+578 ESENV

-598 RSMFTESIFKTG
+598 RSMFTESIFKSG
-610 NSKNETSLAGKNFSY
+610 DSINETSLAGKNFSY

-894 NKNVDKEDR
+894 NKNVAKEDR

>member
-21 KAKTSKKKI
+21 KAKTS
-30 TSKKSN
+30 SKKTTPKK
-36 NKVIQLQQNSE
+36 NKVIKLQQNKE

-70 VIAGENM
+70 VVAGENM

-89 HTFGVGAIALPIVLL
+89 HTFGIGAIALPIVLL
-104 VYGIQMLRHMED
+104 IYGVQMLRHMED

-137 HTLRGWEPSSSLGD
+137 HTLKGWEPSSSLGD

-161 LKNGGLIG
+161 LKNGGLVG

-191 VLVMLF
+191 ILVMLF
-197 IMATGKSIMDFL
+197 IMATGKSIMEFL

-216 DGVRDNND
+216 DGVRENND

-232 RTIKNDEKTVSEK
+232 KAIREDEKAVSEK
-245 VEDIEDTDKKSEDE
+245 VEDEDDTKEKTENKKDDGSSEV
-259 SKEEQKSEIEEDTDD
+259 EEDASD
-274 EVEEERDVRRTVKR
+274 EVEEERDTRKSVKR

-294 LFKRREPVPEKEEKY
+294 LFKRREPVQEKEEKY

-320 DDKDKE
+320 YNKNEE

-364 QAQDAI
+364 QAQEAI
-370 ARGEEKQYVSQ
+370 ARGEEKQYVSKI
-381 LLNGIQ
+381 LNGIQ

-412 SQVDADI
+412 SQIDADI

-431 IFMWDSPKTD
+431 IFMWDNPKT
-441 ENEVQQNYDDVQSVS
+441 EEKEQTYDNVQSFS

-461 TTDFNVSFEPQA
+461 NIDFGFSSEPQNDYA
-473 ENVSPEPHV
+473 DIQHSAVEEN
-482 EYENVQ
+482 NG
-488 HKSFE
+488 
-493 ERNSGISSSVLEISP
+493 GISSGVLEITP
-508 IEESPDLETE
+508 IEENPDLDTE

-535 VSDDNESDVVA
+535 ISDDNANDA
-546 EKEAI
+546 IDDKEAI
-551 SFADPIRSREDENL
+551 NFADPIRSSEDAIL
-565 SSSIEEKEPKIFN
+565 SNNIEEKEPKIFN
-578 KSENV
+578 ESENV

-598 RSMFTESIFKTG
+598 RSMFTESIFKSG
-610 NSKNETSLAGKNFSY
+610 DSKNETSLAGKNFSY

-894 NKNVDKEDR
+894 NKNVAKEDR

-1040 ESSASDGVTV
+1040 ESSSSDGVTV

>member
-21 KAKTSKKKI
+21 KAKTS
-30 TSKKSN
+30 SKKTTPKK
-36 NKVIQLQQNSE
+36 NKVIKLQQNKE

-70 VIAGENM
+70 VVAGENM

-89 HTFGVGAIALPIVLL
+89 HTFGIGAIALPIVLL
-104 VYGIQMLRHMED
+104 IYGVQMLRHMEN

-137 HTLRGWEPSSSLGD
+137 HTLKGWEPSSSLGD

-161 LKNGGLIG
+161 LKNGGLVG

-191 VLVMLF
+191 ILVMLF
-197 IMATGKSIMDFL
+197 IMATGKSIMEFL

-216 DGVRDNND
+216 DGVRENND

-232 RTIKNDEKTVSEK
+232 KAIREDEKAVSEK
-245 VEDIEDTDKKSEDE
+245 VEDEDDTKEKTENKKDDGSSEV
-259 SKEEQKSEIEEDTDD
+259 EEDASD
-274 EVEEERDVRRTVKR
+274 EVEEERDTRKSVKR

-294 LFKRREPVPEKEEKY
+294 LFKRREPVQEKEEKY

-320 DDKDKE
+320 YNKNEE

-364 QAQDAI
+364 QAQEAI
-370 ARGEEKQYVSQ
+370 ARGEEKQYVSKI
-381 LLNGIQ
+381 LNGIQ

-412 SQVDADI
+412 SQIDADI

-431 IFMWDSPKTD
+431 IFMWDNPKT
-441 ENEVQQNYDDVQSVS
+441 EEKEQTYDNVQSFS

-461 TTDFNVSFEPQA
+461 NIDFGFSSEPQNDYA
-473 ENVSPEPHV
+473 DIQHSAVEEN
-482 EYENVQ
+482 NG
-488 HKSFE
+488 
-493 ERNSGISSSVLEISP
+493 GISSGVLEITP
-508 IEESPDLETE
+508 IEENPDLETE

-535 VSDDNESDVVA
+535 ISDDNANDA
-546 EKEAI
+546 IDDKEAI
-551 SFADPIRSREDENL
+551 NFADPIRSSEDAIL
-565 SSSIEEKEPKIFN
+565 SNNIEEKEPKIFN
-578 KSENV
+578 ESENV

-598 RSMFTESIFKTG
+598 RSMFTESIFKSG
-610 NSKNETSLAGKNFSY
+610 DSKNETSLAGKNFSY

-894 NKNVDKEDR
+894 NKNVAKEDR

-1025 RVDESHYDQEIIKQL
+1025 KVDESHYDQEIIKQL
-1040 ESSASDGVTV
+1040 ESSSSDGVTV

>member
-21 KAKTSKKKI
+21 KAKTS
-30 TSKKSN
+30 SKKTTPKK
-36 NKVIQLQQNSE
+36 NKVIKLQQNKE

-70 VIAGENM
+70 VVAGENM

-89 HTFGVGAIALPIVLL
+89 HTFGIGAIALPIVLL
-104 VYGIQMLRHMED
+104 IYGVQMLRHMED

-137 HTLRGWEPSSSLGD
+137 HTLKGWEPSSSLGD

-161 LKNGGLIG
+161 LKNGGLVG

-191 VLVMLF
+191 ILVMLF
-197 IMATGKSIMDFL
+197 IMATGKSIMEFL

-216 DGVRDNND
+216 DGVRENND

-232 RTIKNDEKTVSEK
+232 KAIREDEKAVSEK
-245 VEDIEDTDKKSEDE
+245 VEDEDDTKEKTENKKDDGSSEV
-259 SKEEQKSEIEEDTDD
+259 EEDASD
-274 EVEEERDVRRTVKR
+274 EVEEERDTRKSVKR

-294 LFKRREPVPEKEEKY
+294 LFKRREPVQEKEEKY

-320 DDKDKE
+320 YNKNEE

-364 QAQDAI
+364 QAQEAI
-370 ARGEEKQYVSQ
+370 ARGEEKQYVSKI
-381 LLNGIQ
+381 LNGIQ

-412 SQVDADI
+412 SQIDADI

-426 KGAGD
+426 KEAGD
-431 IFMWDSPKTD
+431 IFMWDNPKT
-441 ENEVQQNYDDVQSVS
+441 EEKEQTYDNVQSFS

-461 TTDFNVSFEPQA
+461 NIDFGFSSEPQNDYA
-473 ENVSPEPHV
+473 DIQHSAVEEN
-482 EYENVQ
+482 NG
-488 HKSFE
+488 
-493 ERNSGISSSVLEISP
+493 GISSGVLEITP
-508 IEESPDLETE
+508 IEESPDLDTE

-535 VSDDNESDVVA
+535 ISDDNAND
-546 EKEAI
+546 AI
-551 SFADPIRSREDENL
+551 DDKKAINFADPIRSSEDAIL
-565 SSSIEEKEPKIFN
+565 SNNIEEKEPKIFN
-578 KSENV
+578 ESENV

-598 RSMFTESIFKTG
+598 RSMFTESIFKSG
-610 NSKNETSLAGKNFSY
+610 DSKNETSLAGKNFSY

-894 NKNVDKEDR
+894 NKNVAKEDR

-1040 ESSASDGVTV
+1040 ESSSSDGVTV

>member
-21 KAKTSKKKI
+21 KAKTS
-30 TSKKSN
+30 SKKTTPKK
-36 NKVIQLQQNSE
+36 NKVIKLQQNKE

-70 VIAGENM
+70 VVAGENM

-89 HTFGVGAIALPIVLL
+89 HTFGIGAIALPIVLL
-104 VYGIQMLRHMED
+104 IYGVQMLRHMED

-137 HTLRGWEPSSSLGD
+137 HTLKGWEPSSSLGD

-161 LKNGGLIG
+161 LKNGGLVG

-191 VLVMLF
+191 ILVMLF
-197 IMATGKSIMDFL
+197 IMATGKSIMEFL

-216 DGVRDNND
+216 DGVRENND

-232 RTIKNDEKTVSEK
+232 KAIREDEKAVSEK
-245 VEDIEDTDKKSEDE
+245 VEDEDDTKEKTENKKDDGSSEV
-259 SKEEQKSEIEEDTDD
+259 EEDASD
-274 EVEEERDVRRTVKR
+274 EVEEERDTRKSVKR

-294 LFKRREPVPEKEEKY
+294 LFKRREPVQEKEEKY

-320 DDKDKE
+320 YNKNEE

-364 QAQDAI
+364 QAQEAI
-370 ARGEEKQYVSQ
+370 ARGEEKQYVSKI
-381 LLNGIQ
+381 LNGIQ

-412 SQVDADI
+412 SQIDADI

-431 IFMWDSPKTD
+431 IFMWDNPKT
-441 ENEVQQNYDDVQSVS
+441 EEKEQTYDNVQSFS

-461 TTDFNVSFEPQA
+461 NIDFGFSSEPQNDYA
-473 ENVSPEPHV
+473 DIQHSAVEEN
-482 EYENVQ
+482 NG
-488 HKSFE
+488 
-493 ERNSGISSSVLEISP
+493 GISSGVLEITP
-508 IEESPDLETE
+508 IEENHDLDTE

-535 VSDDNESDVVA
+535 ISDDNANDA
-546 EKEAI
+546 IDDKEAI
-551 SFADPIRSREDENL
+551 NFADPIRSSEDAIL
-565 SSSIEEKEPKIFN
+565 SNNIEEKEPKIFN
-578 KSENV
+578 ESENV

-598 RSMFTESIFKTG
+598 RSMFTESIFKSG
-610 NSKNETSLAGKNFSY
+610 DSKNETSLAGKNFSY

-894 NKNVDKEDR
+894 NKNVAKEDR

-1040 ESSASDGVTV
+1040 ESSSSDGVTV

>member
-36 NKVIQLQQNSE
+36 NKVIQLQQDSE

-177 KILGQLGAYIVLFA
+177 KILGQFGAYIVLFA

-216 DGVRDNND
+216 DGVRENND

-245 VEDIEDTDKKSEDE
+245 VEDIEDTDEKSEDE

-320 DDKDKE
+320 DNKDKE

-441 ENEVQQNYDDVQSVS
+441 ENEVQQNYDDLQSVS

-473 ENVSPEPHV
+473 ENVSPESHV

-852 HLLIPVVTDPHKAA
+852 HLL
-866 GALNWA
+866 
-872 VREMMRRYDLF
+872 
-883 ASTGSRKLEAY
+883 
-894 NKNVDKEDR
+894 
-903 LPQIVIIIDE
+903 VIIIDE

>member
-21 KAKTSKKKI
+21 KAKTS
-30 TSKKSN
+30 SKKTTPKK
-36 NKVIQLQQNSE
+36 NKVIKLQQNKE

-70 VIAGENM
+70 VVAGENM

-89 HTFGVGAIALPIVLL
+89 HTFGIGAIALPIVLL
-104 VYGIQMLRHMED
+104 IYGVQMLRHMED

-137 HTLRGWEPSSSLGD
+137 HTLKGWEPSSSLGD

-161 LKNGGLIG
+161 LKNGGLVG

-191 VLVMLF
+191 ILVMLF
-197 IMATGKSIMDFL
+197 IMATGKSIMEFL

-216 DGVRDNND
+216 DGVRENND

-232 RTIKNDEKTVSEK
+232 KAIREDGKAVSEK
-245 VEDIEDTDKKSEDE
+245 VEDEDE
-259 SKEEQKSEIEEDTDD
+259 TENKKDDGSSEVEEDASD
-274 EVEEERDVRRTVKR
+274 EVEEERDTRKSVKR

-294 LFKRREPVPEKEEKY
+294 LFKRREPVQEKEEKY

-320 DDKDKE
+320 YNKNEE

-364 QAQDAI
+364 QAQEAI
-370 ARGEEKQYVSQ
+370 ARGEEKQYVSKI
-381 LLNGIQ
+381 LNGIQ

-412 SQVDADI
+412 SQIDADI

-426 KGAGD
+426 KEAGD
-431 IFMWDSPKTD
+431 IFMWDNPKT
-441 ENEVQQNYDDVQSVS
+441 EEKEQTYDNVQSFS

-461 TTDFNVSFEPQA
+461 NIDFGFSSEPQNDYA
-473 ENVSPEPHV
+473 DIQHSAVEEN
-482 EYENVQ
+482 NG
-488 HKSFE
+488 
-493 ERNSGISSSVLEISP
+493 GISSGVLEITP
-508 IEESPDLETE
+508 IEESPDLDTE

-535 VSDDNESDVVA
+535 ISDDNANDA
-546 EKEAI
+546 IDDKEAI
-551 SFADPIRSREDENL
+551 NFADPIRSSEDAIL
-565 SSSIEEKEPKIFN
+565 SNNIEEKEPKIFN
-578 KSENV
+578 ESENV

-598 RSMFTESIFKTG
+598 RSMFTESIFKSG
-610 NSKNETSLAGKNFSY
+610 DSKNETSLAGKNFSY

-894 NKNVDKEDR
+894 NKNVAKEDR

-1011 FVSDDEVEKIVDYI
+1011 FVSDAEVGAVVEFLSGQNCETTSNKEDIEAQMKQMQTAMESVTAQDAVGGGNDRDVLFVEAGKFIIEKD
-1025 RVDESHYDQEIIKQL
+1025 
-1040 ESSASDGVTV
+1040 
-1050 SGGSGDGED
+1050 
-1059 ELTKQAIGF
+1059 
-1068 LVHSKKASISGLQRK
+1068 KASIGMLQRW
-1083 FKIGYNRAANIIED
+1083 FKIGFNRAARIMD
-1097 LEERGIVGPDNGGT
+1097 QLADAGVVGEEEGT
-1111 KGREVLMS
+1111 KPRKVLMS
-1119 EYEYKEWLER
+1119 MEQFEQYLEEY
-1129 NS
+1129 

>member
-1 MATKKKGPK
+1 MAVKKKTSTAG
-10 TGTTRKKSSTS
+10 KKSAG
-21 KAKTSKKKI
+21 AKNKGNN
-30 TSKKSN
+30 KKSTVKPAVKKN
-36 NKVIQLQQNSE
+36 VAKKEIKLTKAQQRE
-47 KQFLNKEI
+47 RDEKKQFISKEVT
-55 YAVGII
+55 AVGLI
-61 GVSILLFVC
+61 GLAVLIFVC
-70 VIAGENM
+70 VVAGENM
-77 GIIGNYVSIFLR
+77 GIVGGYGSAFLR
-89 HTFGVGAIALPIVLL
+89 HTFGVGAVVLPIVLL
-104 VYGIQMLRHMED
+104 IYGIQMLKFGDDPE
-116 EDLKRK
+116 LKRK
-122 AIIFI
+122 AILFA
-127 GFFITLISLA
+127 GFFLTFISLA
-137 HTLRGWEPSSSLGD
+137 HTLKGWEPSDSFFQ
-151 YISKC
+151 YISNSF
-156 YLNGS
+156 LNGS

-169 AIFGGLLG
+169 AIFGGFLS

-191 VLVMLF
+191 ALVMLF
-197 IMATGKSIMDFL
+197 IMATGKSIMQFL

-216 DGVRDNND
+216 DGVRENPDFY
-224 YEEEYYEL
+224 YEEYEQESENEVQEKDVEKEPEH
-232 RTIKNDEKTVSEK
+232 TDKENENTEEDKENTVDKTTDEVKEFPVKEKTE
-245 VEDIEDTDKKSEDE
+245 EIHKK
-259 SKEEQKSEIEEDTDD
+259 EI
-274 EVEEERDVRRTVKR
+274 KR
-288 KGGFLG
+288 KGGFFS
-294 LFKRREPVPEKEEKY
+294 LFKKQEEVQEEEPY
-309 VPPVVTFEIGE
+309 VPPVVTFEIEE
-320 DDKDKE
+320 DNRT
-326 HNEELELDNCDVV
+326 HNPEDTLELDNCDVV

-349 REFDESIPRLRERVK
+349 REFDESIPRLKERV
-364 QAQDAI
+364 QQIQEAVS
-370 ARGEEKQYVSQ
+370 RGDEKQYVSQ
-381 LLNGIQ
+381 LLKGIES
-387 TELDKYSEKSDEKS
+387 ELNKYSSEKNEKT
-401 EESENVQSADT
+401 EEITEKTTENIINHNTEDN
-412 SQVDADI
+412 I

-426 KGAGD
+426 KEASEIYLWNKPSD
-431 IFMWDSPKTD
+431 NVFD
-441 ENEVQQNYDDVQSVS
+441 ENKSYEENKISEEYNHNTEESTAEDEVQ
-456 EQPEN
+456 PKEN
-461 TTDFNVSFEPQA
+461 TSAISA
-473 ENVSPEPHV
+473 E
-482 EYENVQ
+482 
-488 HKSFE
+488 
-493 ERNSGISSSVLEISP
+493 VLEITP
-508 IEESPDLETE
+508 IEDNNLNTDIE

-535 VSDDNESDVVA
+535 VSSEDFGSIQEENT
-546 EKEAI
+546 EKTPEEVTAP
-551 SFADPIRSREDENL
+551 FET
-565 SSSIEEKEPKIFN
+565 EEKFSAPKTA
-578 KSENV
+578 
-583 EENISDEVEEKSSVP
+583 
-598 RSMFTESIFKTG
+598 FTQSIFRTE
-610 NSKNETSLAGKNFSY
+610 NSPVNQNSLSGRNFSY
-625 SEPEFIEAEEE
+625 SEPEIIEAEEE
-636 KKVSKLT
+636 KTVSKLT
-643 NQAEAVTIPYQ
+643 NQSESVNIPYR
-654 YPKIEFLAKNPDE
+654 YPKIDFLAENPNE
-667 NSSFTSREE
+667 NGSFTSRDE

-762 FFREI
+762 YFREI

-772 FNSYDGK
+772 FNSYEGK
-779 IAFGMGKDIA
+779 LAFGMGKDIA

-852 HLLIPVVTDPHKAA
+852 HLLIPVVTDPHKAS

-883 ASTGSRKLEAY
+883 ASTGSRKLDAY
-894 NKNVDKEDR
+894 NQNMPKEER

-1011 FVSDDEVEKIVDYI
+1011 FVSDDEVERIVDYI
-1025 RVDESHYDQEIIKQL
+1025 KVDDSHYDQEIIKQL
-1040 ESSASDGVTV
+1040 ESSNSDELSV
-1050 SGGSGDGED
+1050 SGGSGDSED
-1059 ELTKQAIGF
+1059 ELTKQAIGY

-1111 KGREVLMS
+1111 KGREVLMDEH
-1119 EYEYKEWLER
+1119 EYREWMER

>member
-36 NKVIQLQQNSE
+36 NKVIQLQQDSE

-104 VYGIQMLRHMED
+104 VYGIQMLRHMEN

-137 HTLRGWEPSSSLGD
+137 HTLKGWEPSSSLGD

-161 LKNGGLIG
+161 LKNGGLVG

-191 VLVMLF
+191 ILVMLF
-197 IMATGKSIMDFL
+197 IMATGKSIMEFL

-216 DGVRDNND
+216 DGVRENND

-232 RTIKNDEKTVSEK
+232 KAIREDEKAVSEK
-245 VEDIEDTDKKSEDE
+245 VEDEDDTKEKTENKKDDGSSEV
-259 SKEEQKSEIEEDTDD
+259 EEDASD
-274 EVEEERDVRRTVKR
+274 EVEEERDTRKSVKR

-294 LFKRREPVPEKEEKY
+294 LFKRREPVQEKEEKY

-320 DDKDKE
+320 YNKNEE

-364 QAQDAI
+364 QAQEAI
-370 ARGEEKQYVSQ
+370 ARGEEKQYVSKI
-381 LLNGIQ
+381 LNGIQ

-412 SQVDADI
+412 SQIDADI

-431 IFMWDSPKTD
+431 IFMWDNPKT
-441 ENEVQQNYDDVQSVS
+441 EEKEQTYDNVQSFS

-461 TTDFNVSFEPQA
+461 NIDFGFSSEPQNDYA
-473 ENVSPEPHV
+473 DIQHSAVEEN
-482 EYENVQ
+482 NG
-488 HKSFE
+488 
-493 ERNSGISSSVLEISP
+493 GISSGVLEITP
-508 IEESPDLETE
+508 IEENPDLETE

-535 VSDDNESDVVA
+535 ISDDNANDA
-546 EKEAI
+546 IDDKEAI
-551 SFADPIRSREDENL
+551 NFADPIRSREDENL

-610 NSKNETSLAGKNFSY
+610 DSKNETSLAGKNFSY

-1040 ESSASDGVTV
+1040 ESSTSDGVTV

>member
-21 KAKTSKKKI
+21 KAKTS
-30 TSKKSN
+30 SKKTTPKK
-36 NKVIQLQQNSE
+36 NKVIKLQQNKE

-70 VIAGENM
+70 VVAGENM

-89 HTFGVGAIALPIVLL
+89 HTFGIGAIALPIVLL
-104 VYGIQMLRHMED
+104 IYGVQMLRHMED

-137 HTLRGWEPSSSLGD
+137 HTLKGWEPSSSLGD

-161 LKNGGLIG
+161 LKNGGLVG

-191 VLVMLF
+191 ILVMLF
-197 IMATGKSIMDFL
+197 IMATGKSIMEFL

-216 DGVRDNND
+216 DGVRENND

-232 RTIKNDEKTVSEK
+232 KAIREDEKAVSEK
-245 VEDIEDTDKKSEDE
+245 VEDEDDT
-259 SKEEQKSEIEEDTDD
+259 EEQTENKKDDGSSEVEEDASD
-274 EVEEERDVRRTVKR
+274 EVEEERDTRKSVKR

-294 LFKRREPVPEKEEKY
+294 LFKRREPVQEKEEKY

-320 DDKDKE
+320 YNKNEE

-364 QAQDAI
+364 QAQEAI
-370 ARGEEKQYVSQ
+370 ARGEEKQYVSKI
-381 LLNGIQ
+381 LNGIQ

-412 SQVDADI
+412 SQIDADI

-431 IFMWDSPKTD
+431 IFMWDNPKT
-441 ENEVQQNYDDVQSVS
+441 EEKEQTYDNVQSFS

-461 TTDFNVSFEPQA
+461 NIDFGSEPQNDYA
-473 ENVSPEPHV
+473 DIQHSAV
-482 EYENVQ
+482 EESNG
-488 HKSFE
+488 
-493 ERNSGISSSVLEISP
+493 GISSGVLEISP
-508 IEESPDLETE
+508 IEESPDLGTE

-535 VSDDNESDVVA
+535 ISDDNANDA
-546 EKEAI
+546 IDDKEAI
-551 SFADPIRSREDENL
+551 NFADPIRSSEDAIL
-565 SSSIEEKEPKIFN
+565 SNNIEEKEPKIFN
-578 KSENV
+578 ESENV

-598 RSMFTESIFKTG
+598 RSMFTESIFKSG
-610 NSKNETSLAGKNFSY
+610 DSINETSLAGKNFSY

-894 NKNVDKEDR
+894 NKNVAKEDR

-1040 ESSASDGVTV
+1040 ESSSSDGVTV

>member
-21 KAKTSKKKI
+21 KAKTS
-30 TSKKSN
+30 SKKTTPKK
-36 NKVIQLQQNSE
+36 NKVIKLQQNKE

-70 VIAGENM
+70 VVAGENM

-89 HTFGVGAIALPIVLL
+89 HTFGIGAIALPIVLL
-104 VYGIQMLRHMED
+104 IYGVQMLRHMED

-137 HTLRGWEPSSSLGD
+137 HTLKGWEPSSSLGD

-161 LKNGGLIG
+161 LKNGGLVG

-191 VLVMLF
+191 ILVMLF
-197 IMATGKSIMDFL
+197 IMATGKSIMEFL

-216 DGVRDNND
+216 DGVRENND

-232 RTIKNDEKTVSEK
+232 KAIREDEKAVSEK
-245 VEDIEDTDKKSEDE
+245 VEDEDDTKEKTENKKDDGSSEV
-259 SKEEQKSEIEEDTDD
+259 EEDASD
-274 EVEEERDVRRTVKR
+274 EVEEERDTRKSVKR

-294 LFKRREPVPEKEEKY
+294 LFKRREPVQEKEEKY

-320 DDKDKE
+320 YNKNEE

-364 QAQDAI
+364 QAQEAI
-370 ARGEEKQYVSQ
+370 ARGEEKQYVSKI
-381 LLNGIQ
+381 LNGIQ

-412 SQVDADI
+412 SQIDADI

-431 IFMWDSPKTD
+431 IFMWDNPKT
-441 ENEVQQNYDDVQSVS
+441 EEKEQTYDNVQSFS

-461 TTDFNVSFEPQA
+461 NIDFGFSSEPQNDYA
-473 ENVSPEPHV
+473 DIQHSAVEEN
-482 EYENVQ
+482 NG
-488 HKSFE
+488 
-493 ERNSGISSSVLEISP
+493 GISSGVLEITP
-508 IEESPDLETE
+508 IEENPDLETE

-535 VSDDNESDVVA
+535 ISDDNANDA
-546 EKEAI
+546 IDDKEAI
-551 SFADPIRSREDENL
+551 NFADPIRSSEDAIL
-565 SSSIEEKEPKIFN
+565 SNNIEEKEPKIFN
-578 KSENV
+578 ESENV

-598 RSMFTESIFKTG
+598 RSMFTESIFKSG
-610 NSKNETSLAGKNFSY
+610 DSKNETSLAGKNFSY

-894 NKNVDKEDR
+894 NKNVAKEDR

-1040 ESSASDGVTV
+1040 ESSSSDGVTV

>member
-21 KAKTSKKKI
+21 KAKTS
-30 TSKKSN
+30 SKKTTPKK
-36 NKVIQLQQNSE
+36 NKVIKLQQNKE

-70 VIAGENM
+70 VVAGENM

-89 HTFGVGAIALPIVLL
+89 HTFGIGAIALPIVLL
-104 VYGIQMLRHMED
+104 IYGVQMLRHMEN

-137 HTLRGWEPSSSLGD
+137 HTLKGWEPSSSLGD

-161 LKNGGLIG
+161 LKNGGLVG

-191 VLVMLF
+191 ILVMLF
-197 IMATGKSIMDFL
+197 IMATGKSIMEFL

-216 DGVRDNND
+216 DGVRENND

-232 RTIKNDEKTVSEK
+232 KAIREDEKAVSEK
-245 VEDIEDTDKKSEDE
+245 VEDEDDTKEKTENKKDDGSSEV
-259 SKEEQKSEIEEDTDD
+259 EEDASD
-274 EVEEERDVRRTVKR
+274 EVEEERDTRKSVKR

-294 LFKRREPVPEKEEKY
+294 LFKRREPVQEKEEKY

-320 DDKDKE
+320 YNKNEE

-364 QAQDAI
+364 QAQEAI
-370 ARGEEKQYVSQ
+370 ARGEEKQYVSKI
-381 LLNGIQ
+381 LNGIQ

-412 SQVDADI
+412 SQIDADI

-431 IFMWDSPKTD
+431 IFMWDNPKT
-441 ENEVQQNYDDVQSVS
+441 EEKEQTYDNVQSFS

-461 TTDFNVSFEPQA
+461 NIDFGFSSEPQNDYA
-473 ENVSPEPHV
+473 DIQHSAVEEN
-482 EYENVQ
+482 NG
-488 HKSFE
+488 
-493 ERNSGISSSVLEISP
+493 GISSGVLEITP
-508 IEESPDLETE
+508 IEENPDLETE

-535 VSDDNESDVVA
+535 ISDDNANDA
-546 EKEAI
+546 IDDKEAI
-551 SFADPIRSREDENL
+551 NFADPIRSSEDAIL
-565 SSSIEEKEPKIFN
+565 SNNIEEKEPKIFN
-578 KSENV
+578 ESENV

-598 RSMFTESIFKTG
+598 RSMFTESIFKSG
-610 NSKNETSLAGKNFSY
+610 DSKNETSLAGNNFSY

-894 NKNVDKEDR
+894 NKNVAKEDR

-1025 RVDESHYDQEIIKQL
+1025 KVDESHYDQEIIKQL
-1040 ESSASDGVTV
+1040 ESSSSDGVTV

>member
-1 MATKKKGPK
+1 MATKKKDPK

-89 HTFGVGAIALPIVLL
+89 HTFGIGAIALPIVLL
-104 VYGIQMLRHMED
+104 IYGVQMLRHMED

-137 HTLRGWEPSSSLGD
+137 HTLKGWEPSSSLGD

-161 LKNGGLIG
+161 LKNGGLVG

-191 VLVMLF
+191 ILVMLF
-197 IMATGKSIMDFL
+197 IMATGKSIMEFL

-216 DGVRDNND
+216 DGVRENND

-232 RTIKNDEKTVSEK
+232 KAIREDEKAVSEK
-245 VEDIEDTDKKSEDE
+245 VEDEDDT
-259 SKEEQKSEIEEDTDD
+259 EEQTENKKDDGSSEVEEDASD
-274 EVEEERDVRRTVKR
+274 EVEEERDTRKSVKR

-294 LFKRREPVPEKEEKY
+294 LFKRREPVQEKEEKY

-320 DDKDKE
+320 YNKNEE

-364 QAQDAI
+364 QAQEAI
-370 ARGEEKQYVSQ
+370 ARGEEKQYVSKI
-381 LLNGIQ
+381 LNGIQ

-412 SQVDADI
+412 SQIDADI

-431 IFMWDSPKTD
+431 IFMWDNPKT
-441 ENEVQQNYDDVQSVS
+441 EEKEQTYDNVQSFS

-461 TTDFNVSFEPQA
+461 NIDFGSEPQNDYA
-473 ENVSPEPHV
+473 DIQHSAVEEN
-482 EYENVQ
+482 NG
-488 HKSFE
+488 
-493 ERNSGISSSVLEISP
+493 GISSGVLEITP
-508 IEESPDLETE
+508 IEESPDLGTE

-535 VSDDNESDVVA
+535 ISDDNANDA
-546 EKEAI
+546 IDDKEAI
-551 SFADPIRSREDENL
+551 NFADPIRSSEDAIL
-565 SSSIEEKEPKIFN
+565 SNNIEEKEPKIFN
-578 KSENV
+578 ESENV

-598 RSMFTESIFKTG
+598 RSMFTESIFKSG
-610 NSKNETSLAGKNFSY
+610 DSINETSLAGKNFSY

-894 NKNVDKEDR
+894 NKNVAKEDR

>member
-10 TGTTRKKSSTS
+10 TGTTRKKTSTS
-21 KAKTSKKKI
+21 KAKTS
-30 TSKKSN
+30 SKKTTPKK
-36 NKVIQLQQNSE
+36 NKVIKLQQNKE

-70 VIAGENM
+70 VVAGENM

-89 HTFGVGAIALPIVLL
+89 HTFGIGAIALPIVLL
-104 VYGIQMLRHMED
+104 IYGVQMLRHMED

-137 HTLRGWEPSSSLGD
+137 HTLKGWEPSSSLGD

-191 VLVMLF
+191 ILVMLF
-197 IMATGKSIMDFL
+197 IMATGKSIMEFL

-216 DGVRDNND
+216 DGVRENND

-232 RTIKNDEKTVSEK
+232 KAIREDEKAVSEK
-245 VEDIEDTDKKSEDE
+245 VED
-259 SKEEQKSEIEEDTDD
+259 EEDTEEQTENKKDD
-274 EVEEERDVRRTVKR
+274 ESSEVEEDASDDVEEERNTRKSVKR

-294 LFKRREPVPEKEEKY
+294 LFKRREQVQEKEEKY

-320 DDKDKE
+320 YNKNEE

-364 QAQDAI
+364 QAQEAI
-370 ARGEEKQYVSQ
+370 ARGEEKQYVSKI
-381 LLNGIQ
+381 LNGIQ

-412 SQVDADI
+412 SQIDADI

-431 IFMWDSPKTD
+431 IFMWDNPKT
-441 ENEVQQNYDDVQSVS
+441 EEKEQTYDNVQSFS

-461 TTDFNVSFEPQA
+461 NIDFGFSSEPQNDYA
-473 ENVSPEPHV
+473 DIQHSAVEEN
-482 EYENVQ
+482 NG
-488 HKSFE
+488 
-493 ERNSGISSSVLEISP
+493 GISSGVLEITP
-508 IEESPDLETE
+508 IEESSDLDTE

-535 VSDDNESDVVA
+535 ISDDNANDA
-546 EKEAI
+546 IDDKEAI
-551 SFADPIRSREDENL
+551 NFADPIRSSEDAIL
-565 SSSIEEKEPKIFN
+565 SNNIEEKEPKIFN
-578 KSENV
+578 ESENV

-598 RSMFTESIFKTG
+598 RSMFTESIFKSG
-610 NSKNETSLAGKNFSY
+610 DSINETSLAGKNFSY

-894 NKNVDKEDR
+894 NKNVAKEDR

-1025 RVDESHYDQEIIKQL
+1025 KVDESHYDQEIIKQL
-1040 ESSASDGVTV
+1040 ESSSSDGVTV

>member
-1 MATKKKGPK
+1 
-10 TGTTRKKSSTS
+10 
-21 KAKTSKKKI
+21 
-30 TSKKSN
+30 
-36 NKVIQLQQNSE
+36 
-47 KQFLNKEI
+47 
-55 YAVGII
+55 
-61 GVSILLFVC
+61 
-70 VIAGENM
+70 
-77 GIIGNYVSIFLR
+77 
-89 HTFGVGAIALPIVLL
+89 
-104 VYGIQMLRHMED
+104 
-116 EDLKRK
+116 
-122 AIIFI
+122 
-127 GFFITLISLA
+127 
-137 HTLRGWEPSSSLGD
+137 
-151 YISKC
+151 
-156 YLNGS
+156 
-161 LKNGGLIG
+161 
-169 AIFGGLLG
+169 
-177 KILGQLGAYIVLFA
+177 
-191 VLVMLF
+191 
-197 IMATGKSIMDFL
+197 
-209 NGIGEFI
+209 
-216 DGVRDNND
+216 
-224 YEEEYYEL
+224 
-232 RTIKNDEKTVSEK
+232 
-245 VEDIEDTDKKSEDE
+245 
-259 SKEEQKSEIEEDTDD
+259 
-274 EVEEERDVRRTVKR
+274 
-288 KGGFLG
+288 
-294 LFKRREPVPEKEEKY
+294 
-309 VPPVVTFEIGE
+309 
-320 DDKDKE
+320 
-326 HNEELELDNCDVV
+326 
-339 NQRYNYLHRP
+339 
-349 REFDESIPRLRERVK
+349 
-364 QAQDAI
+364 
-370 ARGEEKQYVSQ
+370 
-381 LLNGIQ
+381 
-387 TELDKYSEKSDEKS
+387 
-401 EESENVQSADT
+401 
-412 SQVDADI
+412 
-419 PSLKEEI
+419 
-426 KGAGD
+426 
-431 IFMWDSPKTD
+431 
-441 ENEVQQNYDDVQSVS
+441 
-456 EQPEN
+456 
-461 TTDFNVSFEPQA
+461 
-473 ENVSPEPHV
+473 
-482 EYENVQ
+482 
-488 HKSFE
+488 
-493 ERNSGISSSVLEISP
+493 
-508 IEESPDLETE
+508 
-518 KIALDA
+518 
-524 LKSIN
+524 
-529 KPSIQI
+529 
-535 VSDDNESDVVA
+535 
-546 EKEAI
+546 
-551 SFADPIRSREDENL
+551 
-565 SSSIEEKEPKIFN
+565 
-578 KSENV
+578 
-583 EENISDEVEEKSSVP
+583 
-598 RSMFTESIFKTG
+598 MFTESIFKTG

-1040 ESSASDGVTV
+1040 ESS
-1050 SGGSGDGED
+1050 
-1059 ELTKQAIGF
+1059 GF
-1068 LVHSKKASISGLQRK
+1068 RRSYSFRW
-1083 FKIGYNRAANIIED
+1083 F
-1097 LEERGIVGPDNGGT
+1097 
-1111 KGREVLMS
+1111 
-1119 EYEYKEWLER
+1119 W
-1129 NS
+1129 

>member
-21 KAKTSKKKI
+21 KAKTS
-30 TSKKSN
+30 SKKTTPKK
-36 NKVIQLQQNSE
+36 NKVIKLQQNKE

-70 VIAGENM
+70 VVAGENM

-89 HTFGVGAIALPIVLL
+89 HTFGIGAIALPIVLL
-104 VYGIQMLRHMED
+104 IYGVQMLRHMED

-137 HTLRGWEPSSSLGD
+137 HTLKGWEPSSSLGD

-161 LKNGGLIG
+161 LKNGGLVG

-191 VLVMLF
+191 ILVMLF
-197 IMATGKSIMDFL
+197 IMATGKSIMEFL

-216 DGVRDNND
+216 DGVRENND

-232 RTIKNDEKTVSEK
+232 KAIREDEKAVSEK
-245 VEDIEDTDKKSEDE
+245 VEDEDDTKEKTENKKDDGSSEV
-259 SKEEQKSEIEEDTDD
+259 EEDASD
-274 EVEEERDVRRTVKR
+274 EVEEERDTRKSVKR

-294 LFKRREPVPEKEEKY
+294 LFKRREPVQEKEEKY

-320 DDKDKE
+320 YNKNEE

-364 QAQDAI
+364 QAQEAI
-370 ARGEEKQYVSQ
+370 ARGEEKQYVSKI
-381 LLNGIQ
+381 LNGIQ

-431 IFMWDSPKTD
+431 IFMWDNPKT
-441 ENEVQQNYDDVQSVS
+441 EEKEQTYDNVQSFS

-461 TTDFNVSFEPQA
+461 NIDFGFSSEPQNDYA
-473 ENVSPEPHV
+473 DIQHSAVEEN
-482 EYENVQ
+482 NG
-488 HKSFE
+488 
-493 ERNSGISSSVLEISP
+493 GISSGVLEITP
-508 IEESPDLETE
+508 IEENPDLDTE

-535 VSDDNESDVVA
+535 ISDDNANDA
-546 EKEAI
+546 IDDKEAI
-551 SFADPIRSREDENL
+551 NFADPIRSSEDAIL
-565 SSSIEEKEPKIFN
+565 SNNIEEKEPKIFN
-578 KSENV
+578 ESENV

-598 RSMFTESIFKTG
+598 RSMFTESIFKSG
-610 NSKNETSLAGKNFSY
+610 DSKNETSLAGKNFSY

-803 LIAGATGSGKS
+803 HIAGATCSGKS

-894 NKNVDKEDR
+894 NKNVAKEDR

-1040 ESSASDGVTV
+1040 ESSSSDGVTV